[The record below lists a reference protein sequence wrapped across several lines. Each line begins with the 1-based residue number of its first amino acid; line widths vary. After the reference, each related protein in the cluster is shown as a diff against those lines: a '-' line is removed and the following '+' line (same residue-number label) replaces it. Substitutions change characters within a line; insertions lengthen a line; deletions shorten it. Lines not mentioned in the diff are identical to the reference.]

1 MASFLSSKVVR
12 DLKNVNPFS
21 AEEDIDRM
29 MRIVEAMIL
38 HANRIV
44 HINRCLSDAR
54 DLQQLFDDIQ
64 PAE

>member
-12 DLKNVNPFS
+12 DLKSVNPFS

-29 MRIVEAMIL
+29 MRIVEAINL

-44 HINRCLSDAR
+44 CISTDV
-54 DLQQLFDDIQ
+54 
-64 PAE
+64 